1 MLFRSARVR
10 LVKGAYKE
18 PPSVAYQQKADVDT
32 AYVRLMK
39 MLLDGGMYPAIAT
52 HDEAILQQTRTYALE
67 RGIAPDRYEFQM
79 LYGIRRDL
87 QASLVSLGF
96 RMRVYVPFGREW
108 FPYFMRRLGERPAN
122 VGFVIRGI
130 VRER

>member
-1 MLFRSARVR
+1 
-10 LVKGAYKE
+10 
-18 PPSVAYQQKADVDT
+18 
-32 AYVRLMK
+32 
-39 MLLDGGMYPAIAT
+39 
-52 HDEAILQQTRTYALE
+52 
-67 RGIAPDRYEFQM
+67 M

-87 QASLVSLGF
+87 QASLIERGY

-122 VGFVIRGI
+122 LAFVMRAL